1 MGRIIWSP
9 SALKDIESIAEYIG
23 RDSVDQ
29 ATLFVERIIELTDQ
43 LQGFPQSGRV
53 IPEINQKSCREII
66 YGAYRVMYRIRTE
79 AIWITGVV
87 HAARYWRP

>member
-29 ATLFVERIIELTDQ
+29 AALFVERIIDLTDQ
-43 LQGFPQSGRV
+43 LQDFPQSGRV
-53 IPEINQKSCREII
+53 IPEINQKNCREMI
-66 YGAYRVMYRIRTE
+66 YGAYRVMYRIRAE
-79 AIWITGVV
+79 EIWITGVV
-87 HAARYWRP
+87 HAARYWRS